1 MAGLGAGFGQ
11 DGDHAAINRIALG
24 TQTVSIWKDAR
35 DLGKT
40 AGEAAVALADGKKM
54 TDIPDVQAFTGGA
67 KGVKVNGILLTP
79 LPVTRD
85 NLNVIVDEGW
95 ITKAEVCAGVKPGTV
110 KFCG

>member
-1 MAGLGAGFGQ
+1 
-11 DGDHAAINRIALG
+11 
-24 TQTVSIWKDAR
+24 
-35 DLGKT
+35 
-40 AGEAAVALADGKKM
+40 M
-54 TDIPDVQAFTGGA
+54 TDIPDVKPFTGGA

-85 NLNVIVDEGW
+85 NLNVIVDKGW